1 VGAALQS
8 TGSPAERC
16 GAASGFGS
24 PTFFQSGAERSGQ
37 RPSLVRRRGSPTRK
51 ARPAPVFGPLYQR
64 GAQGVSLDLAEHLV
78 VVFVFLDGKRLD
90 STLID
95 MPVAH
100 AVAMMLPLLGMRV
113 AKPLHEGG
121 KVIVAHLPE
130 QKVPMVG
137 HQ

>member
-1 VGAALQS
+1 
-8 TGSPAERC
+8 
-16 GAASGFGS
+16 
-24 PTFFQSGAERSGQ
+24 
-37 RPSLVRRRGSPTRK
+37 
-51 ARPAPVFGPLYQR
+51 
-64 GAQGVSLDLAEHLV
+64 
-78 VVFVFLDGKRLD
+78 
-90 STLID
+90 